1 MNDENRFKVVRGFEK
16 IDSPEWYD
24 LELEYLAIVDTQN
37 NDEIFRVT
45 YAFKQMPLSKM
56 HEEKLKIICFIL
68 NTL

>member
-1 MNDENRFKVVRGFEK
+1 MNENQFKVVRGFEK
-16 IDSPEWYD
+16 LDSPDWQNTG
-24 LELEYLAIVDTQN
+24 LEYLAIVDTQN

-56 HEEKLKIICFIL
+56 HEEKLKIVCFIL